1 VNKYLKMSKTSY
13 KNTKELIADLSQKI
27 DLLDKGSLRLE
38 DLNSLVESGKDL
50 YEHLVILRYKAFDK
64 FDFTTNET
72 VKPSKVEKPSP
83 AAKVEAQVGTALEMS
98 FDFTSFEPEQP
109 KLEPIETTVIPQPT
123 QLPPMEV
130 FKDEPQQVIVSAGE
144 IPDIKEQVTPLK
156 SVAPPV
162 VPPMKLTEGGVDA
175 NSLNDAFKEE
185 DDQSL
190 RKKLEKTPISDLRP
204 QISIG
209 KKFEYISL
217 LFLGDAA
224 DYDKSIDFLNN
235 ASTWEVA
242 TDKIEELKLRYKWDM
257 EDRTI
262 QKFIELVERRYL

>member
-1 VNKYLKMSKTSY
+1 MSKTSY

-64 FDFTTNET
+64 FDFTTNES
-72 VKPSKVEKPSP
+72 VKPTKVEKPIP
-83 AAKVEAQVGTALEMS
+83 TPKVEAQVGTALEMS

-109 KLEPIETTVIPQPT
+109 KVEPVESPVIPQAT
-123 QLPPMEV
+123 ELPPVEV
-130 FKDEPQQVIVSAGE
+130 VKEEPQQVFVAAEEMPEIIEQIVPAKPV
-144 IPDIKEQVTPLK
+144 I
-156 SVAPPV
+156 PPV
-162 VPPMKLTEGGVDA
+162 IPPKKLAEVDVDT
-175 NSLNDAFKEE
+175 NSLNDAFKQGE
-185 DDQSL
+185 DQSL

-209 KKFEYISL
+209 KKFEYISQ

>member
-1 VNKYLKMSKTSY
+1 MSKTSY
-13 KNTKELIADLSQKI
+13 KNTKELITELSQKI
-27 DLLDKGSLRLE
+27 ELLDKGSLRLE
-38 DLNSLVESGKDL
+38 DLNTLVESGKEL

-64 FDFTTNET
+64 FDFTSTVS
-72 VKPSKVEKPSP
+72 VKPP
-83 AAKVEAQVGTALEMS
+83 KVEAPVSVTPKVEAPIGTALEMS
-98 FDFTSFEPEQP
+98 FDFSSFEPEQP
-109 KLEPIETTVIPQPT
+109 KVEPVESKI
-123 QLPPMEV
+123 
-130 FKDEPQQVIVSAGE
+130 
-144 IPDIKEQVTPLK
+144 VTPLAEIPAVEEVLEEPLPLHIPIQEK
-156 SVAPPV
+156 PKNIEEVAPVKEVIPPV
-162 VPPMKLTEGGVDA
+162 IPAKKMTDVDAEA
-175 NSLNDAFKEE
+175 NSLNDAFKQDE
-185 DDQSL
+185 DQSL

-209 KKFEYISL
+209 KKFEYISQ

-235 ASTWEVA
+235 AATWDIA

>member
-1 VNKYLKMSKTSY
+1 MSKTSY
-13 KNTKELIADLSQKI
+13 KNTKELIADLSLKI

-72 VKPSKVEKPSP
+72 VKPSKVEKPIP
-83 AAKVEAQVGTALEMS
+83 TPKVEAQVGTALEMS

-109 KLEPIETTVIPQPT
+109 KVEPIESTIIPEPIH
-123 QLPPMEV
+123 LPPVEV
-130 FKDEPQQVIVSAGE
+130 VKEEPQHLNVAAAE
-144 IPDIKEQVTPLK
+144 TPKTLDQ
-156 SVAPPV
+156 VAPVKSV
-162 VPPMKLTEGGVDA
+162 VPPVIPPKKLAEVEADA
-175 NSLNDAFKEE
+175 NSLNDAFKQEE
-185 DDQSL
+185 DQSL

-209 KKFEYISL
+209 KKFEYISQ

>member
-1 VNKYLKMSKTSY
+1 MSKTSY
-13 KNTKELIADLSQKI
+13 KNTKELIAELSQKI

-64 FDFTTNET
+64 FDFTQNET
-72 VKPSKVEKPSP
+72 AKSPKVEKPISIP
-83 AAKVEAQVGTALEMS
+83 PKVEAPVGTALEMS
-98 FDFTSFEPEQP
+98 FDFTSFEPELP
-109 KLEPIETTVIPQPT
+109 KVEPIESKIVPPPTEILPVEEVIEEPLPVNIPAVEIPKVVEQVAPVKAVIPPVI
-123 QLPPMEV
+123 PP
-130 FKDEPQQVIVSAGE
+130 K
-144 IPDIKEQVTPLK
+144 
-156 SVAPPV
+156 
-162 VPPMKLTEGGVDA
+162 KLTDVDAEA
-175 NSLNDAFKEE
+175 NSLNDAFKQEE
-185 DDQSL
+185 DQSL

-209 KKFEYISL
+209 KKFEYISQ

-235 ASTWEVA
+235 AATWEVA

>member
-1 VNKYLKMSKTSY
+1 MSKTSY
-13 KNTKELIADLSQKI
+13 KNTKELIADLSLKI

-72 VKPSKVEKPSP
+72 VIPPKIEKPIPTPKVEP
-83 AAKVEAQVGTALEMS
+83 QVGTALEMS
-98 FDFTSFEPEQP
+98 FDFTSFESEKP
-109 KLEPIETTVIPQPT
+109 KVEPIESTIISQPT
-123 QLPPMEV
+123 QLPPVEV
-130 FKDEPQQVIVSAGE
+130 VKEELQQVNIPVVE
-144 IPDIKEQVTPLK
+144 IPKTLDQ
-156 SVAPPV
+156 VAPVKSV
-162 VPPMKLTEGGVDA
+162 VPPVSAPKKLAEVESDA
-175 NSLNDAFKEE
+175 NSFNDAFKQEE
-185 DDQSL
+185 DQSL
-190 RKKLEKTPISDLRP
+190 RKKLEKTPVSDLRT

-209 KKFEYISL
+209 KKFEYISQ

-235 ASTWEVA
+235 SPTLEVA